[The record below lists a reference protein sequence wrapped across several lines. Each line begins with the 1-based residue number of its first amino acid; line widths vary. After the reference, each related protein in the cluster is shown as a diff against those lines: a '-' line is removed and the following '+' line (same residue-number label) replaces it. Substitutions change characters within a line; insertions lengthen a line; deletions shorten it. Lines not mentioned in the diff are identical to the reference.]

1 VILPVGGG
9 GLASGVSAYIKAH
22 SPKTKFIGVQPATA
36 PSMAD
41 AINHGWPSTLEKI
54 STFVDG
60 ASVKRVGDLNFPIC
74 QKNLNDVILIDEG
87 HICSKI
93 LEFYN
98 KHGIIIEP
106 AGVLSLCALDHLT
119 IRNKSAVCIISGGN
133 SDVFRMPEILDRS
146 LVYEGLKHYFKIQF
160 SQRPGA
166 LKEFVMNVLGPDDD
180 IIYFRYTKIINKEIG
195 PVIVGIQLKKKFDI
209 NIILDNMRRYNI
221 VYEKVKDN
229 TYI

>member
-1 VILPVGGG
+1 
-9 GLASGVSAYIKAH
+9 
-22 SPKTKFIGVQPATA
+22 
-36 PSMAD
+36 
-41 AINHGWPSTLEKI
+41 
-54 STFVDG
+54 
-60 ASVKRVGDLNFPIC
+60 
-74 QKNLNDVILIDEG
+74 
-87 HICSKI
+87 
-93 LEFYN
+93 
-98 KHGIIIEP
+98 
-106 AGVLSLCALDHLT
+106 
-119 IRNKSAVCIISGGN
+119 
-133 SDVFRMPEILDRS
+133 MPEILDRS